1 VARNSIQLAPSACWA
16 PAICCLCRRAAPTYA
31 ACTVPSFSEA
41 EIRKLCDFLRA
52 QGSPDYQNQKKILES
67 SATDG
72 DDSSHSGE
80 QRDELYDQALRIV
93 LDSGQASISMIQRR
107 LRIGYNR
114 SARMVERWNGKGS

>member
-1 VARNSIQLAPSACWA
+1 LHGPFV
-16 PAICCLCRRAAPTYA
+16 
-31 ACTVPSFSEA
+31 SEA

-52 QGSPDYQNQKKILES
+52 QGSPDYQKKILES
-67 SATDG
+67 SATGG
-72 DDSSHSGE
+72 DDSSHRGE